1 MRSHDPLLIRLL
13 THNVRYATDSPF
25 VGEEKWEVR
34 APRLIAELS
43 FNTTHCPES
52 FIGLQE
58 VLHGQLVH
66 ILKGLN
72 REREGEWDYV
82 GVGRDDGVSAGEY
95 SPILYRPSVWTLQSW
110 DTTWLSETP
119 SKPSR
124 GWDAACRRI
133 LTTGIFRHNHSKKKL
148 VAMSTHLDHQG
159 PISRL
164 EAAKIILG
172 QIEEKSQHGHL
183 PAFLAGD
190 FNSQPEDDAY
200 RMLTGEASPMRDLHT
215 MASPEKRYGHY
226 YTFTGFGHDKPT
238 RIDFLFAN
246 GKTYPW
252 LSHGYAVLEN
262 RFDDAVYSSDHRA
275 VVADVAI
282 P

>member
-1 MRSHDPLLIRLL
+1 MRSHDPLPIRLL
-13 THNVRYATDSPF
+13 THNVRYATDSLSID
-25 VGEEKWEVR
+25 EEKWEVR
-34 APRLIAELS
+34 APRVVAAMRFHTS
-43 FNTTHCPES
+43 HCRES

-58 VLHGQLVH
+58 VLYGQLVD

-72 REREGEWDYV
+72 REREGEWDYI
-82 GVGRDDGVSAGEY
+82 GVGRDDGVKGGEY

-110 DTTWLSETP
+110 NTTWLSETP
-119 SKPSR
+119 NKPSR
-124 GWDAACRRI
+124 GWDAACIRI
-133 LTTGIFRHNHSKKKL
+133 LTSGIFQHNHSKKKL

-159 PISRL
+159 PKSRL

-172 QIEEKSQHGHL
+172 QVEEKTQQGHL

-190 FNSQPEDDAY
+190 FNSQQDDDAY
-200 RMLTGEASPMRDLHT
+200 RMLTDGASPMQDLHT
-215 MASPEKRYGHY
+215 MVSPEKRYGHY

-238 RIDFLFAN
+238 KIDFLFIN

-252 LSHGYAVLEN
+252 LPNGYAVLEN